1 MDYQCLLAGRSA
13 IVTGG
18 AGSVG
23 RAVALLYAT
32 HGANVVILDED
43 ETEVEKTVKDL
54 REINQKCSGF
64 AGNLRDPES
73 IAQLCDYAI
82 NALGTADILVNAAGS
97 YLPGDAETLEED
109 DFIAMLDKNVNS
121 TIRFTKAIIPY
132 MCDNRQGDII
142 NITSDLSTASM
153 PGTAGIAACAGAIVA
168 FTRNVTM
175 DYIRYR
181 VRANCIVYPFD
192 GIEGRRPLT
201 GAPGP
206 EDVANAALWYACK
219 MSRFIIGDML
229 PVNGG
234 MDYFAGMRGE

>member
-97 YLPGDAETLEED
+97 YLPGDA
-109 DFIAMLDKNVNS
+109 K
-121 TIRFTKAIIPY
+121 PW
-132 MCDNRQGDII
+132 
-142 NITSDLSTASM
+142 
-153 PGTAGIAACAGAIVA
+153 
-168 FTRNVTM
+168 
-175 DYIRYR
+175 
-181 VRANCIVYPFD
+181 
-192 GIEGRRPLT
+192 RR
-201 GAPGP
+201 
-206 EDVANAALWYACK
+206 
-219 MSRFIIGDML
+219 
-229 PVNGG
+229 
-234 MDYFAGMRGE
+234 